1 MSAKWINGKCSNCG
15 AEVATNT
22 AFAYLPPENQHF
34 CYNCGAVMNAKGFE
48 GITTTYSN
56 GNGEYEL
63 KPMKFEGDTII
74 NGGEY

>member
-1 MSAKWINGKCSNCG
+1 MSAKWINGKCSKCG

-22 AFAYLPPENQHF
+22 AFAYLPPENQHY
-34 CYNCGAVMNAKGFE
+34 CYNCGAAMNAKGFE

-63 KPMKFEGDTII
+63 KPMKFKGDTII